1 MSQPPL
7 KQTNPPSSGTADAV
21 PGIQDIKTNHQTGDG
36 VLPKHLQSH
45 QSSQPWKVLL
55 VDEEMDLVKV
65 TRLIIKNHT
74 FHQRPVECLEAYSAA
89 EARQVLADHPDI
101 AVAFIDVAMETF
113 DSGLNLVD
121 YIRKNLGNTLMR
133 IVMLTKE
140 TGRMPERYR
149 VDHLDIDDY
158 KEKGDLNEDRLYN
171 TLRSTLKA
179 YNDISFRYHEGVER
193 RLSGLVADNAAE
205 GIIICNTM
213 NSIVSINPAFTRMTG
228 FTEDET
234 VGRNPKMMS
243 SGLHDADYYHEMW
256 ESLRTVGAW
265 HGEIWNR
272 RKSGEVFPQWLSIS
286 SIKNESGEF
295 LQFIGLF
302 TDLSESK
309 AAQERIYFL
318 ANYDELTKLPNRAMS
333 RGRLERAINS
343 AVVARDQ
350 LAVMLLDLDRFK
362 VINESLGHSVGDAL
376 LSMVGQRL
384 QGSVREHDTVGRQ
397 GGDEFLMI
405 FPRAGIDFVARLA
418 KRVLDNLSKPFDID
432 GHHLVISPSI
442 GIAVYPN
449 DGVDAETLLRNA
461 EVAMYSAKNSG
472 RCQYQFFTI
481 ELNSIAQF
489 RLKLETGLRR
499 ALEDG
504 EFVLHYQ
511 PQVETLSGRIVG
523 CEALIRWVTPAGLY
537 FPLQFIPLAE
547 ETGLI
552 VPIGEWVLTTA
563 CSQVKAWQD
572 SGLPAIP
579 VAVNLSSVQFAQ
591 ADIQQKIRSILIS
604 TGLAP
609 KWLELEITET
619 VSMSDADY
627 TTETIHALNDLGIS
641 FAIDDFGTGYSSLS
655 YLKRFRVSKL
665 KIDKSFIHNVPH
677 DPEDSAIVE
686 AVINLGKILKLQTC
700 AEGVETLE
708 QFQYLKALHCDQCQG
723 YFFGKPVP
731 ADDFAR
737 LLGEKT

>member
-1 MSQPPL
+1 MSKPPL
-7 KQTNPPSSGTADAV
+7 KQTNPPASGTADAG
-21 PGIQDIKTNHQTGDG
+21 PGIQDIKTNPQTGEG

-45 QSSQPWKVLL
+45 QTSRPWKVLL

-65 TRLIIKNHT
+65 TRLLIKNHT
-74 FHQRPVECLEAYSAA
+74 FQQRPVECLEAYSAD
-89 EARQVLADHPDI
+89 EARQLLADHPDI

-228 FTEDET
+228 FTEGET

-442 GIAVYPN
+442 GVAVYPN

-523 CEALIRWVTPAGLY
+523 CEALIRWVTPEGLY

-579 VAVNLSSVQFAQ
+579 VAVNLSSIQFAQ

-737 LLGEKT
+737 LLGGKT

>member
-1 MSQPPL
+1 MSTPPF
-7 KQTNPPSSGTADAV
+7 NPANSTTSQQSNPVSDIEEIQSSV
-21 PGIQDIKTNHQTGDG
+21 KPVQDR
-36 VLPKHLQSH
+36 VLPTLAD
-45 QSSQPWKVLL
+45 QPWKVLL

-65 TRLIIKNHT
+65 TRMLIRNHT
-74 FHQRPVECLEAYSAA
+74 FHQRRVECLEACTTT
-89 EARQVLADHPDI
+89 EARKVLSEHPDI
-101 AVAFIDVAMETF
+101 AVAFIDVAMETLE
-113 DSGLNLVD
+113 DDLNLVD
-121 YIRKNLGNTLMR
+121 YIRKILGNTLMR
-133 IVMLTKE
+133 IVILTKE
-140 TGRMPERYR
+140 TGRVPERYMI
-149 VDHLDIDDY
+149 DHLDIDDY
-158 KEKGDLNEDRLYN
+158 KEKADLNEDRLYN

-179 YNDISFRYHEGVER
+179 YNDISFRYQEGVER

-205 GIIICNTM
+205 GIIICNAM
-213 NSIVSINPAFTRMTG
+213 NRIVSANPSFMKMTG
-228 FTEDET
+228 YTEEEI
-234 VGRNPKMMS
+234 VGRNPKMMC
-243 SGLHDADYYHEMW
+243 SGLHDADFYHEMW

-272 RKSGEVFPQWLSIS
+272 RKNGEIFPQWLSIS

-318 ANYDELTKLPNRAMS
+318 ANYDELTKLPNRVMS
-333 RGRLERAINS
+333 RERLERAIHS
-343 AVVARDQ
+343 AVTARDQ

-362 VINESLGHSVGDAL
+362 VINESLGHSTGDAL
-376 LSMVGQRL
+376 LAMVGQRL
-384 QGSVREHDTVGRQ
+384 LGSVRENDTVGRQ

-432 GHHLVISPSI
+432 SHHLVVSPSI

-461 EVAMYSAKNSG
+461 EVAMYAAKNSG
-472 RCQYQFFTI
+472 RCQYQFFTT
-481 ELNSIAQF
+481 ELNSVAQY
-489 RLKLETGLRR
+489 RLKLETGLRN
-499 ALEDG
+499 ALDHG
-504 EFVLHYQ
+504 DFVLHYQ
-511 PQVETLSGRIVG
+511 PQVDTATGQIVG
-523 CEALIRWVTPAGLY
+523 CEALIRWVTPDGLY
-537 FPLQFIPLAE
+537 FPAQFIPLAE

-552 VPIGEWVLTTA
+552 VPIGEWVLATA
-563 CSQVKAWQD
+563 SKQIKAWQD
-572 SGLPAIP
+572 SGLPCIP

-591 ADIQQKIRSILIS
+591 ADIQKKIHDILACI
-604 TGLAP
+604 GLAP
-609 KWLELEITET
+609 EYLELEITET

-627 TTETIHALNDLGIS
+627 TTETIHALNELGIS
-641 FAIDDFGTGYSSLS
+641 IAIDDFGTGYSSLS

-665 KIDKSFIHNVPH
+665 KIDRSFIHNVPH

-686 AVINLGKILKLQTC
+686 AIINLGKILKLQVC

-723 YFFGKPVP
+723 YFFGKPIP
-731 ADDFAR
+731 AEEFGR
-737 LLGEKT
+737 LLQNSL

>member
-1 MSQPPL
+1 MSKPPL
-7 KQTNPPSSGTADAV
+7 KQTNPPASGTADAG
-21 PGIQDIKTNHQTGDG
+21 PGIQDIKTNPQTGEG

-45 QSSQPWKVLL
+45 QTSRPWKVLL

-65 TRLIIKNHT
+65 TRLLIKNHT
-74 FHQRPVECLEAYSAA
+74 FQQRPVECLEAYSAD
-89 EARQVLADHPDI
+89 EARQLLADHPDI

-228 FTEDET
+228 FTEGET

-472 RCQYQFFTI
+472 RCQYQFFTT

-523 CEALIRWVTPAGLY
+523 CEALIRWVTPEGLY

-737 LLGEKT
+737 LLGGKT

>member
-1 MSQPPL
+1 VSKPPL
-7 KQTNPPSSGTADAV
+7 KQTNPPASGTADAG
-21 PGIQDIKTNHQTGDG
+21 PGIQDIKTNPQTGEG

-45 QSSQPWKVLL
+45 QTSRPWKVLL

-65 TRLIIKNHT
+65 TRLLIKNHT
-74 FHQRPVECLEAYSAA
+74 FQQRPVECLEAYSAD
-89 EARQVLADHPDI
+89 EARQLLADHPDI

-228 FTEDET
+228 FTEGET

-472 RCQYQFFTI
+472 RCQYQFFTT

-523 CEALIRWVTPAGLY
+523 CEALIRWVTPEGLY

-737 LLGEKT
+737 LLGGKT

>member
-1 MSQPPL
+1 MPCWINSRRWL
-7 KQTNPPSSGTADAV
+7 KKA
-21 PGIQDIKTNHQTGDG
+21 
-36 VLPKHLQSH
+36 
-45 QSSQPWKVLL
+45 KV
-55 VDEEMDLVKV
+55 E
-65 TRLIIKNHT
+65 
-74 FHQRPVECLEAYSAA
+74 
-89 EARQVLADHPDI
+89 
-101 AVAFIDVAMETF
+101 
-113 DSGLNLVD
+113 
-121 YIRKNLGNTLMR
+121 
-133 IVMLTKE
+133 
-140 TGRMPERYR
+140 
-149 VDHLDIDDY
+149 LDIDDY

-228 FTEDET
+228 FTEGET

-523 CEALIRWVTPAGLY
+523 CEALIRWVTPEGLY

-579 VAVNLSSVQFAQ
+579 VAVNLSSIQFAQ